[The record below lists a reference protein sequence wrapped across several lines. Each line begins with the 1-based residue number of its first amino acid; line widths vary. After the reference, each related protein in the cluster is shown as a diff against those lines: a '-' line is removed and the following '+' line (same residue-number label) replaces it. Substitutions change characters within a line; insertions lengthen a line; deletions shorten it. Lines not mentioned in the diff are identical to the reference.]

1 MKKRKKD
8 MRIKIKEILW
18 KIRLKTFSINIKI
31 QITIMEIESSVAF
44 NLNFLHKLI
53 KMIFQKI
60 LIWIQKRE
68 KQWKKHWTN

>member
-1 MKKRKKD
+1 

-60 LIWIQKRE
+60 LIWNQKRE